1 MSSEEQPRRLMV
13 QHVDDKVVTNNCML
27 FELTEMN
34 DQDIC
39 AVDGR
44 ERSAWDQSPT
54 HLKHTG
60 VSPPRGR
67 CHARAANTRPF
78 SLGRR
83 HARPESS
90 KSCTEAEQAY
100 MLSAPVRLGV
110 RSQRTW
116 WALHIGPV
124 RRNRG
129 QEFMVMS
136 TWNDGTISAP
146 AGTDRTRLTTV
157 SVYMWFIV
165 SGTALG
171 VCHRRHHLRR
181 HLHHHPHHLHQILR
195 PLLRQNLR
203 STPHRQLRHRRL
215 HQPHFRHPPSLLLV
229 CAPCPAPVTPPPPHP
244 TAQQGIVALAA
255 IALLWPSE
263 EAATSRAP
271 NASAPPRLVP
281 LFILVSLAPPARR
294 ALDGCWTLRLLRANG
309 HDCSAVSPSLMP
321 PSCPPQAH
329 APSLM
334 WPVGA
339 DSAQAMPRRGIQC
352 FRSWCQPLGLVCPI
366 GRSIRIRSASSHFG
380 RALYC
385 ARSRA
390 RARRGRS

>member
-1 MSSEEQPRRLMV
+1 MLEDLCFVAFLIFGSLSQGRRAVVRPKSWLLGALPDSPPSCITAHVLVYPSRFRQMWTLRAKRECAMSSEEQPRRLMV

-100 MLSAPVRLGV
+100 MLSARVRLGV

-229 CAPCPAPVTPPPPHP
+229 CAPCPAPGTPPSK
-244 TAQQGIVALAA
+244 V
-255 IALLWPSE
+255 
-263 EAATSRAP
+263 
-271 NASAPPRLVP
+271 
-281 LFILVSLAPPARR
+281 
-294 ALDGCWTLRLLRANG
+294 
-309 HDCSAVSPSLMP
+309 
-321 PSCPPQAH
+321 
-329 APSLM
+329 
-334 WPVGA
+334 
-339 DSAQAMPRRGIQC
+339 
-352 FRSWCQPLGLVCPI
+352 
-366 GRSIRIRSASSHFG
+366 G
-380 RALYC
+380 RA
-385 ARSRA
+385 
-390 RARRGRS
+390 GRLR